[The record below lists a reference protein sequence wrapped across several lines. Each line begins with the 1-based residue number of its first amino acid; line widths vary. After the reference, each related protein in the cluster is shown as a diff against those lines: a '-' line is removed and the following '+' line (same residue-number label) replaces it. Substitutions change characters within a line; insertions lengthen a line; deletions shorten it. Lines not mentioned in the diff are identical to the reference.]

1 MFNQI
6 KTGKEET
13 KTEIT
18 DDIIKHI
25 TRIRLFEDF
34 RDDMLYELHQ
44 ELLYHARKNR
54 NNEVCIL
61 WDYVSKEKVI
71 LYGTNKKVDM
81 KTSPKALEM
90 LETSNSLIAMHNHP
104 RNGLFSRRDL
114 MTFGLR
120 MSIRAMTVVCNDG
133 TIYMLRKEKDF
144 DFGKLMSIYNENVSE
159 KKYSGIKAVARQAKK
174 IGATYRC
181 SVRRRD

>member
-44 ELLYHARKNR
+44 DLLYHARKNR

-71 LYGTNKKVDM
+71 LYGTNKKL
-81 KTSPKALEM
+81 T
-90 LETSNSLIAMHNHP
+90 
-104 RNGLFSRRDL
+104 
-114 MTFGLR
+114 
-120 MSIRAMTVVCNDG
+120 
-133 TIYMLRKEKDF
+133 
-144 DFGKLMSIYNENVSE
+144 
-159 KKYSGIKAVARQAKK
+159 
-174 IGATYRC
+174 
-181 SVRRRD
+181 